1 MVLSHWLQRSP
12 VGFFQAYAD
21 CNGLI
26 VYHNKQKKRII
37 MLQTIIIVFSFIF
50 GAVVGSFLN
59 VVILRLPAE
68 GESIVFPASRCPKC
82 LQPLQWY
89 DNIPIIS
96 FILLRKKCR
105 HCAAPISWQYPL
117 VELTMALLALALA
130 LKFGMTPALPIYF
143 VFTAA
148 LLVVIVIDF
157 YHKIIPDSISLPG
170 IVIGFACSF
179 VNPVI
184 TWQES
189 GIGLLIGGGVLY
201 GVAAGYYF
209 FTKREGMGG
218 GDIKLLAMI
227 GAFLGWQ
234 SLPFVVFGS
243 SILGALVGIGAMV
256 KQKKGGKTMI
266 PYGPFLS
273 IAALLYMFYRELINY
288 YLVLYFLNPPQY

>member
-1 MVLSHWLQRSP
+1 
-12 VGFFQAYAD
+12 
-21 CNGLI
+21 
-26 VYHNKQKKRII
+26 
-37 MLQTIIIVFSFIF
+37 MLLIIITVFSFIF

-82 LQPLQWY
+82 LQALHWY

-96 FILLRKKCR
+96 FVLLKKKCR
-105 HCAAPISWQYPL
+105 NCSAPISWQYPL
-117 VELTMALLALALA
+117 VELTMALLSLALVF
-130 LKFGMTPALPIYF
+130 KFGFTIALPIYF

-148 LLVVIVIDF
+148 LLVVIVIDY
-157 YHKIIPDSISLPG
+157 YHQIIPDFISLPG
-170 IVIGFACSF
+170 IIIGFACSF
-179 VNPVI
+179 ANPVI
-184 TWQES
+184 TWQQS
-189 GIGLLIGGGVLY
+189 GMGLLIGGGVLY
-201 GVAAGYYF
+201 AVAAGYYL

-288 YLVLYFLNPPQY
+288 YLVLYFLTPPQY

>member
-1 MVLSHWLQRSP
+1 
-12 VGFFQAYAD
+12 
-21 CNGLI
+21 
-26 VYHNKQKKRII
+26 
-37 MLQTIIIVFSFIF
+37 MLTAIIIVFSFIF

-59 VVILRLPAE
+59 VVILRLPAA

-82 LQPLQWY
+82 MTPLQWY

-96 FILLRKKCR
+96 FLLLRKKCR
-105 HCAAPISWQYPL
+105 HCNAPISWQYPL
-117 VELTMALLALALA
+117 IELTMALLALALVF
-130 LKFGMTPALPIYF
+130 KFGFTPALPIYF
-143 VFTAA
+143 VFTAS

-157 YHKIIPDSISLPG
+157 YHKIIPDIISLPG

-179 VNPVI
+179 INPAV
-184 TWQES
+184 TWQQS
-189 GIGLLIGGGVLY
+189 GMGLLIGGGVLY
-201 GVAAGYYF
+201 AVAAGYYL

-243 SILGALVGIGAMV
+243 SVLGALVGIGAMA

-273 IAALLYMFYRELINY
+273 IAALLYMFYRESINY
-288 YLVLYFLNPPQY
+288 YLISYFMGSPLY

>member
-1 MVLSHWLQRSP
+1 
-12 VGFFQAYAD
+12 
-21 CNGLI
+21 
-26 VYHNKQKKRII
+26 
-37 MLQTIIIVFSFIF
+37 MLTTIIIVFSLVL

-59 VVILRLPAE
+59 VVITRLPAE
-68 GESIVFPASRCPKC
+68 NESIVFPASRCPKC
-82 LQPLQWY
+82 LKPIKWH
-89 DNIPIIS
+89 DNIPIVS
-96 FILLRKKCR
+96 FILLKKKCR
-105 HCAAPISWQYPL
+105 NCEAPISWQYPI
-117 VELTMALLALALA
+117 VEFTMALLSLAL
-130 LKFGMTPALPIYF
+130 LFKFGFTYALPIYF

-148 LLVVIVIDF
+148 LLVIIVIDF
-157 YHKIIPDSISLPG
+157 YHKIIPDIISLPG

-179 VNPVI
+179 INPVI
-184 TWQES
+184 TWQQS

-201 GVAAGYYF
+201 AVAAGYYL

-243 SILGALVGIGAMV
+243 SILGALVGIGAMA

-288 YLVLYFLNPPQY
+288 YLVLYFLGPSQY

>member
-1 MVLSHWLQRSP
+1 
-12 VGFFQAYAD
+12 
-21 CNGLI
+21 
-26 VYHNKQKKRII
+26 
-37 MLQTIIIVFSFIF
+37 MLTTIIIVFSLVL

-59 VVILRLPAE
+59 VVITRLPAE
-68 GESIVFPASRCPKC
+68 NESIVFPASRCPKC
-82 LQPLQWY
+82 LKPIKWH
-89 DNIPIIS
+89 DNIPIVS
-96 FILLRKKCR
+96 FILLKKKCR
-105 HCAAPISWQYPL
+105 NCEAQISWQYPI
-117 VELTMALLALALA
+117 VEFTMALLSLAL
-130 LKFGMTPALPIYF
+130 LFKFGFTYALPIYF

-148 LLVVIVIDF
+148 LLVIIVIDF
-157 YHKIIPDSISLPG
+157 YHKIIPDIISLPG

-179 VNPVI
+179 INPVI
-184 TWQES
+184 TWQQS

-201 GVAAGYYF
+201 AVAAGYYL

-243 SILGALVGIGAMV
+243 SILGALVGIGAMA

-288 YLVLYFLNPPQY
+288 YLVLYFLGPSQY

>member
-1 MVLSHWLQRSP
+1 
-12 VGFFQAYAD
+12 
-21 CNGLI
+21 
-26 VYHNKQKKRII
+26 
-37 MLQTIIIVFSFIF
+37 MLLAIIIVFAFIL

-59 VVILRLPAE
+59 VVILRLPTE

-82 LQPLQWY
+82 FHPLKWHE
-89 DNIPIIS
+89 NIPIIS

-105 HCAAPISWQYPL
+105 HCTAPISWQYPL
-117 VELTMALLALALA
+117 VELAMALLSLALVF
-130 LKFGMTPALPIYF
+130 KFGFTLALPVYF

-157 YHKIIPDSISLPG
+157 YHKIIPDVISLPG

-179 VNPVI
+179 INPVVS
-184 TWQES
+184 WQGS

-201 GVAAGYYF
+201 ALAAGYYL
-209 FTKREGMGG
+209 FTRREGMGG

-243 SILGALVGIGAMV
+243 SILGALVGIGAMA

-273 IAALLYMFYRELINY
+273 IAALLYMFYRESINH
-288 YLVLYFLNPPQY
+288 YLVLYFLTPPQY

>member
-1 MVLSHWLQRSP
+1 
-12 VGFFQAYAD
+12 
-21 CNGLI
+21 
-26 VYHNKQKKRII
+26 
-37 MLQTIIIVFSFIF
+37 MLLTIIIVFSFIL

-82 LQPLQWY
+82 LQSLKWY

-96 FILLRKKCR
+96 FILLQKKCR
-105 HCAAPISWQYPL
+105 YCGAPISWQYPL
-117 VELTMALLALALA
+117 VELAMALLSLALVF
-130 LKFGMTPALPIYF
+130 KFGFTFALPIYF
-143 VFTAA
+143 AFTAA
-148 LLVVIVIDF
+148 LLAVIVIDF
-157 YHKIIPDSISLPG
+157 YHKIIPDVISLPG

-179 VNPVI
+179 INPVI
-184 TWQES
+184 TWQQS

-201 GVAAGYYF
+201 AVAAGYYL
-209 FTKREGMGG
+209 FTRREGMGG

-243 SILGALVGIGAMV
+243 SILGAVVGLGAMA

-288 YLVLYFLNPPQY
+288 YLVLYFLTPPQY

>member
-1 MVLSHWLQRSP
+1 M
-12 VGFFQAYAD
+12 
-21 CNGLI
+21 
-26 VYHNKQKKRII
+26 
-37 MLQTIIIVFSFIF
+37 
-50 GAVVGSFLN
+50 GSFLN
-59 VVILRLPAE
+59 VVITRLPAE
-68 GESIVFPASRCPKC
+68 NESIVFPASRCPKC
-82 LQPLQWY
+82 LKPIKWH
-89 DNIPIIS
+89 DNIPIVS
-96 FILLRKKCR
+96 FILLKKKCR
-105 HCAAPISWQYPL
+105 NCEAPISWQYPI
-117 VELTMALLALALA
+117 VEFTMALLSLAL
-130 LKFGMTPALPIYF
+130 LFKFGFTYALPIYF

-148 LLVVIVIDF
+148 LLVIIVIDF
-157 YHKIIPDSISLPG
+157 YHKIIPDIISLPG

-179 VNPVI
+179 INPVI
-184 TWQES
+184 TWQQS

-201 GVAAGYYF
+201 AVAAGYYL

-243 SILGALVGIGAMV
+243 SILGALVGIGAMA

-288 YLVLYFLNPPQY
+288 YLVLYFLGPSQY

>member
-1 MVLSHWLQRSP
+1 
-12 VGFFQAYAD
+12 
-21 CNGLI
+21 
-26 VYHNKQKKRII
+26 
-37 MLQTIIIVFSFIF
+37 MLLNIIIVFAFII

-59 VVILRLPAE
+59 VVILRLPVE
-68 GESIVFPASRCPKC
+68 GASIVFPASRCPKC
-82 LQPLQWY
+82 LQPLKWY

-96 FILLRKKCR
+96 FILLKRQCR
-105 HCAAPISWQYPL
+105 NCGVPISWQYPL
-117 VELTMALLALALA
+117 VELAMALLSLGLVF
-130 LKFGMTPALPIYF
+130 KFGLTPALPVYF

-148 LLVVIVIDF
+148 LLIVIVIDF
-157 YHKIIPDSISLPG
+157 YHKIIPDIITLPG
-170 IVIGFACSF
+170 MVIGFACSF
-179 VNPVI
+179 FNPVL

-201 GVAAGYYF
+201 TVAAGYYL
-209 FTKREGMGG
+209 FTRREGMGG

-227 GAFLGWQ
+227 GAFLGWP

-243 SILGALVGIGAMV
+243 SILGALVGIGAMA

-288 YLVLYFLNPPQY
+288 YLVLYFLTPPQ

>member
-1 MVLSHWLQRSP
+1 
-12 VGFFQAYAD
+12 
-21 CNGLI
+21 
-26 VYHNKQKKRII
+26 
-37 MLQTIIIVFSFIF
+37 MLQTIIFVFSFIL

-68 GESIVFPASRCPKC
+68 GESVAFPASRCPKC
-82 LQPLQWY
+82 LHPLKWY

-96 FILLRKKCR
+96 FILLKRRCR
-105 HCAAPISWQYPL
+105 NCSAPISWQYPL
-117 VELTMALLALALA
+117 VELSMALLSLALV
-130 LKFGMTPALPIYF
+130 LKFGLTISLPIYF

-157 YHKIIPDSISLPG
+157 YHQIIPDIISLPG

-184 TWQES
+184 TWHQS
-189 GIGLLIGGGVLY
+189 GIGVLVGGGVLY
-201 GVAAGYYF
+201 AVAAGYYL

-243 SILGALVGIGAMV
+243 SILGAIVGIGAMI

-273 IAALLYMFYRELINY
+273 VAALLYMFYRELINY
-288 YLVLYFLNPPQY
+288 YMVLYFLTPPQ

>member
-1 MVLSHWLQRSP
+1 
-12 VGFFQAYAD
+12 
-21 CNGLI
+21 
-26 VYHNKQKKRII
+26 
-37 MLQTIIIVFSFIF
+37 MLLAIIIVFSLIV
-50 GAVVGSFLN
+50 GAAVGSFLN

-68 GESIVFPASRCPKC
+68 NESIVFPASRCPKC
-82 LQPLQWY
+82 LQPLKWF
-89 DNIPIIS
+89 DNIPILS
-96 FILLRKKCR
+96 FILLRQQCR
-105 HCAAPISWQYPL
+105 YCGAPISWQYPL
-117 VELTMALLALALA
+117 VELTMALLSLALVF
-130 LKFGMTPALPIYF
+130 KFGFTPALPVYF

-170 IVIGFACSF
+170 IAIGFACSF

-184 TWQES
+184 TWQQS
-189 GIGLLIGGGVLY
+189 AIGLLIGGGVLY
-201 GVAAGYYF
+201 AVAAGYYL
-209 FTKREGMGG
+209 FTRREGMGG

-243 SILGALVGIGAMV
+243 SILGALVGIGAMA

-288 YLVLYFLNPPQY
+288 FLVYYFLTPPK

>member
-1 MVLSHWLQRSP
+1 MVPS
-12 VGFFQAYAD
+12 VGPIPRIAYVLLATERVA
-21 CNGLI
+21 LT
-26 VYHNKQKKRII
+26 VYHIKQKKRIN
-37 MLQTIIIVFSFIF
+37 MLQTIIFVFTFVF

-82 LQPLQWY
+82 QQTISWY

-96 FILLRKKCR
+96 FIVLNKRCR
-105 HCAAPISWQYPL
+105 HCGEPISWQYPL
-117 VELTMALLALALA
+117 IELIMALLALALVF
-130 LKFGMTPALPIYF
+130 KFSLTIALPIYF
-143 VFTAA
+143 VFTAS
-148 LLVVIVIDF
+148 LLAVIVIDF

-179 VNPVI
+179 INPVV
-184 TWQES
+184 TWQQS
-189 GIGLLIGGGVLY
+189 GLGLLIGGGVLY
-201 GVAAGYYF
+201 ALAAGYYL

-243 SILGALVGIGAMV
+243 SILGAVVGIGAMV
-256 KQKKGGKTMI
+256 KQGKGGKTMI

-273 IAALLYMFYRELINY
+273 SAALLYMFFRELIDG
-288 YLVLYFLNPPQY
+288 YLALYFLGPPQY

>member
-1 MVLSHWLQRSP
+1 
-12 VGFFQAYAD
+12 
-21 CNGLI
+21 
-26 VYHNKQKKRII
+26 
-37 MLQTIIIVFSFIF
+37 MLQIIINVFSFII

-59 VVILRLPAE
+59 VVILRLPAA
-68 GESIVFPASRCPKC
+68 GESLVFPASRCPKC
-82 LQPLQWY
+82 HSPIKWY

-96 FILLRKKCR
+96 FLLLLRKCR
-105 HCAAPISWQYPL
+105 NCGAPISWQYPL
-117 VELTMALLALALA
+117 VELVMALLSLALV
-130 LKFGMTPALPIYF
+130 LKFGLSPALPVYF

-148 LLVVIVIDF
+148 LLVVIIIDF

-170 IVIGFACSF
+170 IVIGFGCSF
-179 VNPVI
+179 FNPVV
-184 TWQES
+184 TWQQS
-189 GIGLLIGGGVLY
+189 GLGLLIGGGVLY
-201 GVAAGYYF
+201 AIAAGYYL

-243 SILGALVGIGAMV
+243 SLLGAVIGIGAMAR
-256 KQKKGGKTMI
+256 QKKGGRTMI

-288 YLVLYFLNPPQY
+288 YLLMYIMGPPQL

>member
-1 MVLSHWLQRSP
+1 
-12 VGFFQAYAD
+12 
-21 CNGLI
+21 
-26 VYHNKQKKRII
+26 
-37 MLQTIIIVFSFIF
+37 MLPDFIIVFSFIF
-50 GAVVGSFLN
+50 GAAIGSFLN

-68 GESIVFPASRCPKC
+68 NESIVFPASRCPKC
-82 LQPLQWY
+82 LHPLRWF
-89 DNIPIIS
+89 DNIPIVS
-96 FILLRKKCR
+96 FVLLKRQCR
-105 HCAAPISWQYPL
+105 HCGARISWQYPL
-117 VELTMALLALALA
+117 VELAMALLSMSLVLR
-130 LKFGMTPALPIYF
+130 FGLTPALPVYF

-148 LLVVIVIDF
+148 LLVIIFIDL

-179 VNPVI
+179 INPVV

-201 GVAAGYYF
+201 GVAAGYYL
-209 FTKREGMGG
+209 FTRREGMGG

-234 SLPFVVFGS
+234 SLPFVIFGS
-243 SILGALVGIGAMV
+243 SILGALVGLGAMI

-273 IAALLYMFYRELINY
+273 IAALLYMFYREPINY
-288 YLVLYFLNPPQY
+288 YLALYFLNPQ